1 MDLSVI
7 GPGLLAWASSLTGVE
22 ASCCQWEN
30 DPRVAHNGSLVLLRW
45 VSEVGVGE
53 DETLYTYAANADP
66 LLEMTPTV
74 SGNRLVVVQIDIE
87 VHDQRAGV
95 NAHALASRARTR
107 IRWPSSLAALATL
120 DLAMVGTEQIVV
132 TDYELDGRFVSRRT
146 MDVRLNASSRETDS
160 AGAVPYI
167 ATVTT
172 TATITHPDGSAVD
185 PDIAPG
191 GILP

>member
-1 MDLSVI
+1 MVLRRTSILATALALAMGLSACSDDKPPANRSNSVNTDLVALKRMIKLPAEIRSC
-7 GPGLLAWASSLTGVE
+7 AWQT
-22 ASCCQWEN
+22 
-30 DPRVAHNGSLVLLRW
+30 
-45 VSEVGVGE
+45 
-53 DETLYTYAANADP
+53 
-66 LLEMTPTV
+66 
-74 SGNRLVVVQIDIE
+74 GNRLVVVQLDIE
-87 VHDQRAGV
+87 VHDQRPRV
-95 NAHALASRARTR
+95 NAQAIASRARTR
-107 IRWPSSLAALATL
+107 IQWPSSLAALAAL
-120 DLAMVGTEQIVV
+120 DLAMVGIEQVQV
-132 TDYELDGRFVSRRT
+132 TDYELEDRFVSRRT

>member
-1 MDLSVI
+1 MDLATI
-7 GPGLLAWASSLTGVE
+7 EPGLLAWASALTGVPV
-22 ASCCQWEN
+22 AFCLWEN
-30 DPRVAHNGSLVLLRW
+30 QPRVQHRGQLVLLRW

-87 VHDQRAGV
+87 VHDQRPGV
-95 NAHALASRARTR
+95 NAHAIASRARTR
-107 IRWPSSLAALATL
+107 IQWPSSLAALAAL

-172 TATITHPDGSAVD
+172 TAAITHPDGSAVD

>member
-1 MDLSVI
+1 MDLATI
-7 GPGLLAWASSLTGVE
+7 EPGLLAWAAALTSVP
-22 ASCCQWEN
+22 AAFCLWEN
-30 DPRVAHNGSLVLLRW
+30 APRVQHRGQLVLLRW

-66 LLEMTPTV
+66 SLEMTPTV

-107 IRWPSSLAALATL
+107 LQWPSIQAALEAL
-120 DLAMVGTEQIVV
+120 GLALVGAEQVVV
-132 TDYELDGRFVSRRT
+132 TDYELDGHVVSRRT
-146 MDVRLNASSRETDS
+146 MDVRLNALSTETDT
-160 AGAVPYI
+160 AGATSYI
-167 ATVTT
+167 ATVT
-172 TATITHPDGSAVD
+172 AVPTITHPDGSAVD

-191 GILP
+191 GTLP

>member
-1 MDLSVI
+1 MDLATI
-7 GPGLLAWASSLTGVE
+7 EPGLRAWAAALTSVPL
-22 ASCCQWEN
+22 AFCLWEN
-30 DPRVAHNGSLVLLRW
+30 APRVQHRGQLVLLRW

-53 DETLYTYAANADP
+53 DDVSYAYAANADP

-74 SGNRLVVVQIDIE
+74 TGNRVVVVQLDVE
-87 VHDQRAGV
+87 VHDQRPGV
-95 NAHALASRARTR
+95 NAHAIASRARTR
-107 IRWPSSLAALATL
+107 LQWPSSLTALAAL